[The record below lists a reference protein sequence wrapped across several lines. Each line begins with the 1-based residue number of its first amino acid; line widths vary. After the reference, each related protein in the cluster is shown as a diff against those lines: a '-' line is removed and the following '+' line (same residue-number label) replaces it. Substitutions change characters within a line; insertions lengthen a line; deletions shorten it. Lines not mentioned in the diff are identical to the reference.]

1 MGLFGRRHRPGVRGT
16 AQVVS
21 TSRAPG
27 AAFYGRLVMDL
38 VVEAPGIPA
47 YAHEYRKLIARV
59 AKWPAPGDVLPVEV
73 GPTDLGRVD
82 VLWDEVPTRD
92 DAAGQQAQRI
102 AARLRQQHG
111 HADADAAPPPAGVLD
126 PEIATIVDGLQQVF
140 PDGVITVNG
149 TPVGSPRP
157 DARVGPE
164 TPGGWVAADPTC
176 ADPIARLEKLVQLR
190 DAGVVDES
198 QFAQLRA
205 QIIEQSGLDP

>member
-1 MGLFGRRHRPGVRGT
+1 MGLFGRRRRPGVRGT

-47 YAHEYRKLIARV
+47 YAHAYRKLIARV

-73 GPTDLGRVD
+73 DPTDLGRVD

-92 DAAGQQAQRI
+92 DAARRQAQRI
-102 AARLRQQHG
+102 AAARRQHG
-111 HADADAAPPPAGVLD
+111 HAGADAASQPAGVFD
-126 PEIATIVDGLQQVF
+126 PEVATIVDGLQQAF
-140 PDGVITVNG
+140 PDGVIRVNG
-149 TPVGSPRP
+149 APVGSPGS

-164 TPGGWVAADPTC
+164 TPGGWVAAGPTGV
-176 ADPIARLEKLVQLR
+176 DPIVRLEKLVRLR
-190 DAGVVDES
+190 DAGVVNES
-198 QFAQLRA
+198 QFARLRA
-205 QIIEQSGLDP
+205 QILEQSGLDP